1 VVGAEIPKAREPS
14 ERLWHV
20 SVSSLAEEERIWFE
34 QGCSCRED
42 LQDMEDRAQRFE
54 CHCWKPV

>member
-1 VVGAEIPKAREPS
+1 MPKAREPS
-14 ERLWHV
+14 ERLWRV

-34 QGCSCRED
+34 QRCSCRED